1 MTPKNGTH
9 PDILAADRGRD
20 ATTPPFVSALPH
32 AGKLITALPPE
43 VLSEMRLISRRLDA
57 MAIAL
62 GRADLKV
69 AEAEGE
75 RMVARNQLGNET
87 AQLKAFVSD
96 QAKKL
101 SVPTP
106 WNFDLEIG
114 GFVSG

>member
-1 MTPKNGTH
+1 
-9 PDILAADRGRD
+9 
-20 ATTPPFVSALPH
+20 
-32 AGKLITALPPE
+32 
-43 VLSEMRLISRRLDA
+43 
-57 MAIAL
+57 
-62 GRADLKV
+62 
-69 AEAEGE
+69 
-75 RMVARNQLGNET
+75 MVARNQLGNET